1 MNKSL
6 YTKHILS
13 NPRLQ
18 RFFMLLQNFKFTY
31 VFFFCLVAL
40 PIRYWNNQYAI
51 FPSAFSDLIITF
63 LFIFTA
69 AIVFFTLN
77 FFFNNYLLFIQNI
90 KLFTHDKI
98 IKKLIFFCTF
108 FMILIILSSSIYFSI
123 YLLNIVFL
131 YLTTKT
137 EESKTYT
144 SRIKYISLF
153 LIFLSLSIYLLFA
166 EKVDSLFITSISVTF
181 PIYFLG
187 FFYQRNN
194 SIYFMYRILFSV
206 LFFFSTSVM
215 SPFLLLFGLL
225 AIWVTKIFYLLLLGN
240 SDYPSLYRI
249 YNITK

>member
-1 MNKSL
+1 MNTSL
-6 YTKHILS
+6 NTKNILS
-13 NPRLQ
+13 NLGLQ
-18 RFFMLLQNFKFTY
+18 RFFMLLPNFKFTY

-40 PIRYWNNQYAI
+40 PIRYWNNQYAL

-63 LFIFTA
+63 LFIFTT

-77 FFFNNYLLFIQNI
+77 FLFNKYLLFILNI
-90 KLFTHDKI
+90 KLFTNDQI
-98 IKKLIFFCTF
+98 ITKLIFFCTF
-108 FMILIILSSSIYFSI
+108 FMTLIFFSSSIYFSV

-144 SRIKYISLF
+144 NKIKYISLF

-187 FFYQRNN
+187 FFYLRNN

-215 SPFLLLFGLL
+215 SPILLLFGLL
-225 AIWVTKIFYLLLLGN
+225 AIWVTKIFYLLLLDN

-249 YNITK
+249 YNIKK

>member
-1 MNKSL
+1 MNTSL
-6 YTKHILS
+6 NTKNIIS
-13 NPRLQ
+13 NLGLQ
-18 RFFMLLQNFKFTY
+18 RFFMLLPNFKFTY

-40 PIRYWNNQYAI
+40 PIRNWNNQYAL
-51 FPSAFSDLIITF
+51 FPSGFSDLIITF
-63 LFIFTA
+63 LFIFTT

-77 FFFNNYLLFIQNI
+77 FLFNKYLLFFLNI
-90 KLFTHDKI
+90 KLFTNDQI
-98 IKKLIFFCTF
+98 ITKLIFFCTF
-108 FMILIILSSSIYFSI
+108 FMTLIFFSSSIYFSV

-144 SRIKYISLF
+144 NRIKYISLF

-215 SPFLLLFGLL
+215 SPILLLFGLL
-225 AIWVTKIFYLLLLGN
+225 AIWVTKIFYLLLLDN

-249 YNITK
+249 YNIKK